1 MRHCCAIILLCFLLP
16 SPDSWSRDFHFS
28 NWSDNPRPFLDA
40 IQKSAR
46 PSLPPLPAGQRVCG
60 GIVTHH
66 FLASG
71 LMVRFFDGLRSQS
84 SPETIV
90 LLGPNHF
97 HQGLANISIS
107 SLPWKTPFGVL
118 PVDTH
123 LVQKIG
129 AAIRLPED
137 PEAFSGEHSVGVLVP
152 FLKYYFPR
160 SKVVPILIDVNAQES
175 RLEDLR
181 EVLSQAL
188 KNPKTL
194 VLLSMDFSH
203 DSIASI
209 ADARDRTAEQV
220 ISVID
225 AGKTHELNVDCRKGL
240 RVLLESLSRAG
251 CNGVQF
257 NEHSNSA
264 RLSGKPD
271 QPDVTSYFTIYFL
284 NSPPRPS

>member
-1 MRHCCAIILLCFLLP
+1 LP
-16 SPDSWSRDFHFS
+16 TASKQLFALGKPWQYK
-28 NWSDNPRPFLDA
+28 NLN
-40 IQKSAR
+40 
-46 PSLPPLPAGQRVCG
+46 AG
-60 GIVTHH
+60 
-66 FLASG
+66 A
-71 LMVRFFDGLRSQS
+71 
-84 SPETIV
+84 
-90 LLGPNHF
+90 
-97 HQGLANISIS
+97 A
-107 SLPWKTPFGVL
+107 FGVL
-118 PVDTH
+118 PADA
-123 LVQKIG
+123 LLIQKIG

-137 PEAFSGEHSVGVLVP
+137 PEAFSGEHSVGVLIP

-175 RLEDLR
+175 RLKDLR

-188 KNPKTL
+188 KSPKTL

-220 ISVID
+220 ISVMD

-251 CNGVQF
+251 YDGVQF
-257 NEHSNSA
+257 NEHTNSA
-264 RLSGKPD
+264 RLTGKLE

-284 NSPPRPS
+284 DSPPSRPSPSFPDTSRTTHRVIRTCRS